1 MITKMTLITKG
12 RVYSPFW
19 TKVRA
24 KLKEIKWLF

>member
-1 MITKMTLITKG
+1 MITYMKVKVKG
-12 RVYSPFW
+12 KVYSPFW